1 MMHIVCYVRD
11 GARFVETYWTTTRG
25 VEAMDYSYAL
35 MDLTLYGRRE
45 ACQDSPP
52 GWPQRCSIT
61 QSAAGLPEW
70 PPVSEWPGGCPIPQW
85 SRLGA
90 GRSDD
95 LGTDRGEVRPPP
107 GPGRRPPADE
117 SRSSA
122 PSTG

>member
-11 GARFVETYWTTTRG
+11 GARVFETYWTTTRG

-35 MDLTLYGRRE
+35 DGPHPLRAPGGVGGLASRLASAVFHHPVRR
-45 ACQDSPP
+45 
-52 GWPQRCSIT
+52 R
-61 QSAAGLPEW
+61 AAQW
-70 PPVSEWPGGCPIPQW
+70 PPVSEWPGGRPIPQW

-90 GRSDD
+90 GRSAD
-95 LGTDRGEVRPPP
+95 LGTDGGEVRPPP

-117 SRSSA
+117 SRSPA